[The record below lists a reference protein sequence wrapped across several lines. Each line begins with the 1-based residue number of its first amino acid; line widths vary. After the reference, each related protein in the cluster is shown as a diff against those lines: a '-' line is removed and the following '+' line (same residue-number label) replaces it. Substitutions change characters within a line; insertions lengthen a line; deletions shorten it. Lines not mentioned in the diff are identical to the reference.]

1 MKRKLAVVAV
11 VVMAMMMMVACG
23 RDETAEPPA
32 TTTTVEQPGVSSP
45 SDVAPT
51 TAQSWLDD
59 VTIGSELGADGA
71 MATGKTGDDF
81 APGQPI
87 HLAIET
93 GDAPPNSAVKVVWYG
108 PNETKIGEENKP
120 VVSGQKYLNFTAQN
134 TATWAKGDYRAEVW
148 IGDEKVNT
156 QQFQI
161 VDAGKA
167 AN

>member
-1 MKRKLAVVAV
+1 MHSKLTLTLAASVVALS
-11 VVMAMMMMVACG
+11 MACG

-32 TTTTVEQPGVSSP
+32 ATTTVEQPGTASP
-45 SDVAPT
+45 ADIAPT

-71 MATGKTGDDF
+71 MVAGKTGDDF

-87 HLAIET
+87 HIAIET
-93 GDAPPNSAVKVVWYG
+93 GDAPPTSVVKLVWYG

-120 VVSGQKYLNFTAQN
+120 VVAGAKYLNFTAAD
-134 TATWAKGDYRAEVW
+134 TATWAKGDYRAEIW

-161 VDAGKA
+161 VDATKA

>member
-1 MKRKLAVVAV
+1 MKRILLLLSVAMLAIFV
-11 VVMAMMMMVACG
+11 VACG

-32 TTTTVEQPGVSSP
+32 ATTTVEQPGTGSPADVSP
-45 SDVAPT
+45 I
-51 TAQSWLDD
+51 TAQTWLDD
-59 VTIGSELGADGA
+59 VTIGSELAADGSMVA
-71 MATGKTGDDF
+71 GKTGDDF

-87 HLAIET
+87 HLTIET
-93 GDAPPNSAVKVVWYG
+93 GDAPPSSVVKLVWYG

-120 VVSGQKYLNFTAQN
+120 VVSGQKYLSFTASD
-134 TATWAKGDYRAEVW
+134 TASWAKGDYRAEVW

-161 VDAGKA
+161 VDADKA